1 LNRKLEHVQ
10 KLASRGTL
18 FAALLS
24 LCLATGC
31 ITPIIDLG
39 SLGQVSSLS
48 EVTIDE
54 KGTSK
59 VAMLELTGV
68 ISFEEN
74 GWSFGGQK
82 PSVVSRLHEALELA
96 ARDRNVRALVLRVR
110 SPGGG
115 VAASESVHHLV
126 EMWRTQTNKPVIAYL
141 QEVAA
146 SGGYYVAMAADRVI
160 AHPTSIVGS
169 IGVVMPGINLA
180 GLMDRFGVEDQ
191 SLTSGAFK
199 DAGSV
204 LRPMREEERAQLQSV
219 INDFYTRFVDVVD
232 KGRPE
237 LDRGSVERL
246 ADGRVFT
253 ASQALE
259 AGLVDEIGYIEDAIE
274 VAELRAGVSNATLV
288 TYKEAGRTAA
298 NVYSS
303 FRSDARA
310 GDGPTTEVNVLSLG
324 TGDASSIPMG
334 FYYLWPMALPR

>member
-1 LNRKLEHVQ
+1 MNLVLERLER
-10 KLASRGTL
+10 LALRG
-18 FAALLS
+18 ALVVALSS

-39 SLGQVSSLS
+39 SLGQVSSLV
-48 EVTIDE
+48 EVKIDE
-54 KGTSK
+54 KGTGK
-59 VAMLELTGV
+59 IAMLELTGV

-96 ARDRNVRALVLRVR
+96 AQDRNVRALVLRIR

-126 EMWRTQTNKPVIAYL
+126 QMWRTQTNKPVIAYL

-146 SGGYYVAMAADRVI
+146 SGGYYVAMATDHVV
-160 AHPTSIVGS
+160 AHPTSIAGS

-199 DAGSV
+199 DAGSL
-204 LRPMREEERAQLQSV
+204 LRPMREEERVQLQSV
-219 INDFYTRFVDVVD
+219 IDDLYARFIDVVD

-253 ASQALE
+253 ARQALE
-259 AGLVDEIGYIEDAIE
+259 AGLVDEIGYIEDAVA
-274 VAELRAGVSNATLV
+274 VAERRAGVRDATLV
-288 TYKEAGRTAA
+288 TYKEVGRAA
-298 NVYSS
+298 NNVYSS
-303 FRSDARA
+303 FRSETASEV
-310 GDGPTTEVNVLSLG
+310 GPTTEVNVLSFG
-324 TGDASSIPMG
+324 AAGPSSIPMG